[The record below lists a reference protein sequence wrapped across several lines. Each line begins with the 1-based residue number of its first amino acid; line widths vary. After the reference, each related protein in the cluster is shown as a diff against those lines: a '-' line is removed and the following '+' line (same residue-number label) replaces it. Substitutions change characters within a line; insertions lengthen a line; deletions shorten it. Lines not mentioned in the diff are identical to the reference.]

1 LNLRRSRQSII
12 KELTLYS
19 TTIGRHRVD
28 VVFTPF
34 DLVHPSAKVLVVGI
48 TPGLQQWWLAI
59 QAAQDALRSGLSVY
73 HALRAASSVGGFGG
87 PMRRNLVAMLDGIGV
102 NSALGLETTE
112 TMFGEDRKLIDG
124 TSALLPAVL
133 INGKNYTG
141 HRPTFDRVPIL
152 TDLVDQVLV
161 ANLRMVPDA
170 LIVPLGS
177 AANAA
182 VARAAG
188 VAEIDPTRILAD
200 FPHPSGANG
209 TRVQQ
214 FAATRRRLRSRVRR
228 WQENRP
234 TG

>member
-1 LNLRRSRQSII
+1 
-12 KELTLYS
+12 
-19 TTIGRHRVD
+19 
-28 VVFTPF
+28 
-34 DLVHPSAKVLVVGI
+34 
-48 TPGLQQWWLAI
+48 
-59 QAAQDALRSGLSVY
+59 
-73 HALRAASSVGGFGG
+73 
-87 PMRRNLVAMLDGIGV
+87 MLDGIGGV
-102 NSALGLETTE
+102 NSALGLEATD

-152 TDLVDQVLV
+152 TDLVDHVLA

-170 LIVPLGS
+170 LIVPLGI

-182 VARAAG
+182 VARAAD
-188 VAEIDPTRILAD
+188 VAEIDPTRILTD

-214 FAATRRRLRSRVRR
+214 FAAARRRLRSRVRR
-228 WQENRP
+228 WEA
-234 TG
+234 TVLTA